1 MAQLSLPGPSLSA
14 DQLFPA
20 GSANVIRF
28 PGTPADTADGTVG
41 RAAGVHVSPPP
52 AQGGDA
58 LLPCFCLG
66 RVGG

>member
-1 MAQLSLPGPSLSA
+1 MAQLSLPRPSLSA

-41 RAAGVHVSPPP
+41 QAAGRYMSPHLCTRRRRL
-52 AQGGDA
+52 AT
-58 LLPCFCLG
+58 LVLPG
-66 RVGG
+66 